1 MKKKKRQHILT
12 TTQIVSAIVLVLL
25 MVTINLIAHYWQHEE
40 VVMDE
45 EFVDEMPTAV
55 VTSGTRLFA
64 FDPNTADSL
73 TLLELGLRPWQI
85 RNMMKYRAKGGR
97 YRQPNDF
104 RKLYGMTD
112 SAFAAL
118 KPYIRI
124 DSTAWIARRD
134 SLRQLRHERDSLRHV
149 ADSLRRDSIY
159 SSRGYIVKRDT
170 IIELNSADT
179 TTLQY
184 IRGIGIYTAKAIIY
198 YRNQLGGYVSPQQ
211 IREIK
216 QLQDY
221 KVNFDSI
228 VPHLRAKSDSVARL
242 RVNYIGVERL
252 QRHPYLSFTQAKAI
266 YELRR
271 NKFYLKS
278 IDDLRGLNCL
288 TDEDI
293 RRIEPYLSFEK

>member
-12 TTQIVSAIVLVLL
+12 TTQIVSAIVLVVV
-25 MVTINLIAHYWQHEE
+25 MVTINLVAHYWQHEE

-45 EFVDEMPTAV
+45 ELVDEMPTV
-55 VTSGTRLFA
+55 ITTGTRLFA

-97 YRQPNDF
+97 YRQPDDF
-104 RKLYGMTD
+104 HKLYGMTD

-124 DSTAWIARRD
+124 DSTAWVARRD

-228 VPHLRAKSDSVARL
+228 VPHLRAETDSVTRL

>member
-12 TTQIVSAIVLVLL
+12 KTQIISAIVLVLI
-25 MVTINLIAHYWQHEE
+25 MVVVNIVAHLRPRGEE
-40 VVMDE
+40 IIEDE
-45 EFVDEMPTAV
+45 EIEDVSYALQT
-55 VTSGTRLFA
+55 TRLFA

-85 RNMMKYRAKGGR
+85 KNMMKYRAKGGR
-97 YRQPNDF
+97 YRQPDDF

-228 VPHLRAKSDSVARL
+228 VPRLRAESDSVARL

-278 IDDLRGLNCL
+278 IDELRSLPCL
-288 TDEDI
+288 TEEDI
-293 RRIEPYLSFEK
+293 KRLEPYLSFEK

>member
-12 TTQIVSAIVLVLL
+12 TTQIVSAIVLVVV
-25 MVTINLIAHYWQHEE
+25 MVTINLVAHYWQHEE

-45 EFVDEMPTAV
+45 ELVDEMPTV
-55 VTSGTRLFA
+55 ITTGTRLFA

-97 YRQPNDF
+97 YRQPDDF
-104 RKLYGMTD
+104 HKLYGMTD

-124 DSTAWIARRD
+124 DSTAWVARRD

-149 ADSLRRDSIY
+149 ADSIWRDSIY
-159 SSRGYIVKRDT
+159 TARRFHVKKDT
-170 IIELNSADT
+170 IVELNSADT
-179 TTLQY
+179 TDLLY
-184 IRGIGIYTAKAIIY
+184 IWGIGSYVAKTIVW
-198 YRNQLGGYVSPQQ
+198 YRQDLGGYTSPEQ
-211 IREIK
+211 IREIPALK
-216 QLQDY
+216 GLGVQFDTIIPHLTAER
-221 KVNFDSI
+221 DSI
-228 VPHLRAKSDSVARL
+228 ARL